1 MTEDSH
7 CLFGPN
13 TSLIGLWHDTLYFSS
28 GDPMTITSLP
38 YARACFPG
46 STEIHRHL
54 AFDGNTDV
62 DAIERVEP
70 SEVRTG

>member
-7 CLFGPN
+7 CLFGSN
-13 TSLIGLWHDTLYFSS
+13 TSLIGLWLV
-28 GDPMTITSLP
+28 
-38 YARACFPG
+38 
-46 STEIHRHL
+46 
-54 AFDGNTDV
+54 FDGNTDV